1 MNRVDEL
8 QAIIDGADTDHAAVA
23 LVELGLVHQD
33 ADRPDLAEAA
43 YLRVI
48 GSGHEGQAP
57 RAAFELAQL
66 YEAHGDAEGA
76 REAYRI
82 VLESGGHGLVGPA
95 VCGLR
100 RLAGRPD
107 IPAGPDGA

>member
-1 MNRVDEL
+1 MSHIDDL
-8 QAIIDGADTDHAAVA
+8 QAIIDGDDADQAAVA
-23 LVELGLVHQD
+23 LVDLGLAHQ
-33 ADRPDLAEAA
+33 AEDRPDLAEAA

-48 GSGHEGQAP
+48 ASGHEGQAP

-76 REAYRI
+76 CEAYRI

-100 RLAGRPD
+100 RLK
-107 IPAGPDGA
+107 

>member
-1 MNRVDEL
+1 MSTVDEL
-8 QAIIDGADTDHAAVA
+8 QTIVDGDDADQAAVA
-23 LVELGLVHQD
+23 LVELGLVHQ
-33 ADRPDLAEAA
+33 AAGRPDLAEAA
-43 YLRVI
+43 FLRVI
-48 GSGHEGQAP
+48 ETGHEGQAP

-66 YEAHGDAEGA
+66 YEAHGDSEGA

-100 RLAGRPD
+100 RLK
-107 IPAGPDGA
+107 

>member
-1 MNRVDEL
+1 MSTLEEL
-8 QAIIDGADTDHAAVA
+8 QTIIDGPDADLAAVA
-23 LVELGLVHQD
+23 LVELGLAHAG

-48 GSGHEGQAP
+48 ETGHEGQAP

-66 YEAHGDAEGA
+66 YEAHGDPDGA
-76 REAYRI
+76 RDAYKY
-82 VLESGGHGLVGPA
+82 VLEVGGQGLVAPA

-100 RLAGRPD
+100 RLT
-107 IPAGPDGA
+107 